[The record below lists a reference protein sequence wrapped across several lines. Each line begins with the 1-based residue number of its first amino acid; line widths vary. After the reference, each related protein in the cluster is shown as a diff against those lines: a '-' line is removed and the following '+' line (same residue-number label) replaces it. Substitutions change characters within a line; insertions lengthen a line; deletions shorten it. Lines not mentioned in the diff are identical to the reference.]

1 MKWFPVLLAIAV
13 AGVTASHWMAFDY
26 VPMEATMGAIQRIFY
41 FHVPSAMIC
50 YLGFGLCFGGS
61 IAYLYNRKARADAF
75 ALACAEAGLMF
86 GMVVLVTGPLW
97 AKAAWGT
104 WWKWEPRLTT
114 MALLFLIFA
123 AYWVLRAFG
132 GRSDGVRRFAAV
144 LAVFGAPNIFF
155 VHIAVERWRGDH
167 PPSVALEPEMKIALY
182 STMAS
187 LMLVFGLLV
196 RLRYR
201 AHVDSLTVGLLRRR
215 FARLG
220 GR

>member
-1 MKWFPVLLAIAV
+1 MKWFPVLLVLAA
-13 AGVTASHWMAFDY
+13 AGITTAHWMAFDY

-41 FHVPSAMIC
+41 FHVPSAMLC
-50 YLGFGLCFGGS
+50 YLGFGLCFAGS
-61 IAYLYNRKARADAF
+61 ITYLYNRKARADAF
-75 ALACAEAGLMF
+75 ALASAEVGLIF
-86 GMVVLVTGPLW
+86 GLVVLVTGPLW
-97 AKAAWGT
+97 ARAAWGT

-114 MALLFLIFA
+114 MALLVLIFA
-123 AYWVLRAFG
+123 AYWVLRTFG

-182 STMAS
+182 TAMAS
-187 LMLVFGLLV
+187 LMVVFGLLTH
-196 RLRYR
+196 LRYR
-201 AHVDSLTVGLLRRR
+201 AHVDALSVGMLRRR